1 LLLES
6 SWFDKLTQEEKLQHW
21 KGDVVPRAKDLAKTF
36 LRMQYS
42 GPEDVTALQ
51 YDITSK
57 FPKSGVQKGLK
68 ELNLGDLEDLEP
80 NELFILQRY
89 LETEESLR
97 SLRIFKKQTE

>member
-1 LLLES
+1 
-6 SWFDKLTQEEKLQHW
+6 
-21 KGDVVPRAKDLAKTF
+21 
-36 LRMQYS
+36 MQYS